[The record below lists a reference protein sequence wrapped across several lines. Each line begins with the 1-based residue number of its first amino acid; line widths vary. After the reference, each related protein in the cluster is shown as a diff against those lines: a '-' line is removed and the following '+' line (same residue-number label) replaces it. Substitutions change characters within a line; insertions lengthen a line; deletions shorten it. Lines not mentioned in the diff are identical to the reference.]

1 MNIRN
6 GIEQTDDIKSSTIN
20 KKIEYELSDKD
31 INSSTI
37 NKKIEYELSDDYKDE
52 IQIEYQLNK
61 DSIPILISKLT
72 NKELSV
78 ILYYISDYN
87 ICPAKEKEDKNS
99 IVESIVSKL
108 NEFKNKYQTQDLI
121 STVNKIKKIEKTDTL
136 LEQSLED
143 TKQEIIQ
150 KKNLIE
156 ENKRD
161 SVQND
166 INNIKNDTISKQSS
180 IIDKEE
186 NLNTQ
191 NKDIINNVKL
201 NTTTRAIET
210 KNNIPK
216 TATKIEPAKIR

>member
-78 ILYYISDYN
+78 ILYYIRDYN
-87 ICPAKEKEDKNS
+87 KCQVEEDKES
-99 IVESIVSKL
+99 IVKSIVSKL